1 MPADL
6 NRVTLVGRLT
16 RDPELRHTQGG
27 DPVCSIR
34 LAVSSRAR
42 AMRAGN
48 WGDRSN
54 YFDVTVFGRQAET
67 ASTYLAKGRRIGV
80 DGRLSWREWQAQDGS
95 KRQSVEV
102 IANDV
107 FFLDSRGEGGGG
119 GGGAQQGAG
128 GRRRGETP
136 PRPPAAGRRGGR
148 QRRAATRPTTTR
160 RCPSRA
166 SEREARG
173 LPGVARVLE
182 PVEQGEQADRLPSPE
197 AAPSGDL
204 PQDAGRGEAV
214 DRLPGR
220 FPGSAGELRGVTP
233 GRGSAAPGG
242 AR

>member
-42 AMRAGN
+42 DESGN

-95 KRQSVEV
+95 KRQNVEV

-119 GGGAQQGAG
+119 AGAG
-128 GRRRGETP
+128 GAARARGPTP
-136 PRPPAAGRRGGR
+136 VGARPATAAG
-148 QRRAATRPTTTR
+148 AATTTR
-160 RCPSRA
+160 RCPSR
-166 SEREARG
+166 RG
-173 LPGVARVLE
+173 AC
-182 PVEQGEQADRLPSPE
+182 
-197 AAPSGDL
+197 AP
-204 PQDAGRGEAV
+204 PRAGRRCGALIEA
-214 DRLPGR
+214 DKRG
-220 FPGSAGELRGVTP
+220 AGL
-233 GRGSAAPGG
+233 A
-242 AR
+242 

>member
-1 MPADL
+1 VPADL

-42 AMRAGN
+42 DETGN

-80 DGRLSWREWQAQDGS
+80 DGRLSWREWQAQDGT

-107 FFLDSRGEGGGG
+107 FFLDSRGDGGQGGEGGGWSAREDSAEAPTPIGAAAG
-119 GGGAQQGAG
+119 GNGGA
-128 GRRRGETP
+128 
-136 PRPPAAGRRGGR
+136 
-148 QRRAATRPTTTR
+148 
-160 RCPSRA
+160 
-166 SEREARG
+166 
-173 LPGVARVLE
+173 
-182 PVEQGEQADRLPSPE
+182 
-197 AAPSGDL
+197 SGD
-204 PQDAGRGEAV
+204 DAEV
-214 DRLPGR
+214 P
-220 FPGSAGELRGVTP
+220 F
-233 GRGSAAPGG
+233 
-242 AR
+242 

>member
-42 AMRAGN
+42 DESGN

-95 KRQSVEV
+95 KRQGVEV

-107 FFLDSRGEGGGG
+107 FFLDSRGEGAARAAPR
-119 GGGAQQGAG
+119 GAAAGAETG
-128 GRRRGETP
+128 PGPDPGRR
-136 PRPPAAGRRGGR
+136 AGR
-148 QRRAATRPTTTR
+148 QRRR
-160 RCPSRA
+160 
-166 SEREARG
+166 
-173 LPGVARVLE
+173 
-182 PVEQGEQADRLPSPE
+182 
-197 AAPSGDL
+197 
-204 PQDAGRGEAV
+204 
-214 DRLPGR
+214 
-220 FPGSAGELRGVTP
+220 
-233 GRGSAAPGG
+233 G
-242 AR
+242 ARARADDDAEVPF